1 MKFGDQENN
10 KKTNEIDGEGQIW
23 TFYNELT
30 DFKEKYKNLVDDDMA
45 KMDEE
50 E

>member
-1 MKFGDQENN
+1 MVKARSGHFM
-10 KKTNEIDGEGQIW
+10 
-23 TFYNELT
+23 NELT